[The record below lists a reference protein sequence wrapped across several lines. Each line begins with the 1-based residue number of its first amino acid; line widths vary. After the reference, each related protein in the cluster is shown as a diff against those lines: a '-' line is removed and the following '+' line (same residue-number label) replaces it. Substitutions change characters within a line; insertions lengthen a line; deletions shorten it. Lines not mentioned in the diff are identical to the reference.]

1 MDSNDNRLEIHA
13 KDAETAIKL
22 AVAELDVDRD
32 KLDIIV
38 LDDTNPNPDDLA
50 RVLVHIPETESHE
63 NEPKLVTVHR
73 VLSEFLHHME
83 IDAKICV
90 QAQETS
96 SDDRPS
102 IRMNIEGDELD
113 VLIGRRGETL
123 ASLEYLIKLI
133 VSNVQNRWV
142 NIILDVDG
150 YKLHREHQLKRL
162 AQRMANQVLQFGRPI
177 ALEPMS
183 SYERRIIHIT
193 LEPNSEVTTNSIGEG
208 NQRKVNIEP
217 SLLR

>member
-1 MDSNDNRLEIHA
+1 MRIGTRARRSHRTTICTQNQCLEF
-13 KDAETAIKL
+13 
-22 AVAELDVDRD
+22 RF
-32 KLDIIV
+32 
-38 LDDTNPNPDDLA
+38 
-50 RVLVHIPETESHE
+50 
-63 NEPKLVTVHR
+63 PKADR
-73 VLSEFLHHME
+73 VLSEFLYHME

-90 QAQETS
+90 QAHETS

-102 IRMNIEGDELD
+102 IRMNIEGDKLD

-133 VSNVQNRWV
+133 VSNVQNKWV